1 MEGPAVQFSDAEILS
16 ITNQLVSMRDR
27 LDGTDSLVRRGRIR
41 RTSSLSRSR
50 RHVTS
55 RMSSSSTSS
64 SGRQMPAAPAAT
76 SSSVLPTVNEQRV
89 ASVPAVAADDG
100 PSSVQQE
107 DASRVGIAAVPS
119 PLPTVQ
125 TNNEESTQ
133 STGRIDT
140 IDEVVIIDGT
150 LKEADDV
157 DNNTNEEEERD
168 DRQK

>member
-1 MEGPAVQFSDAEILS
+1 MEGLAAQFSDAEILS

-27 LDGTDSLVRRGRIR
+27 LDGTESLVRRGRIR

-89 ASVPAVAADDG
+89 ASDPAVAADG

-107 DASRVGIAAVPS
+107 DASRVGISAVPS
-119 PLPTVQ
+119 PLLTVQ

-157 DNNTNEEEERD
+157 DNNTNEEEERE